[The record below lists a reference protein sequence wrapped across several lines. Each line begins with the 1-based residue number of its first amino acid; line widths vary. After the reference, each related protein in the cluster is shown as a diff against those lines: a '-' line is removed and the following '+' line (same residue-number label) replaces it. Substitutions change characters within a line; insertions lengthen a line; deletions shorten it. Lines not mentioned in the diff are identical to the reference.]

1 VLPKSYLALALI
13 TALSSTAFAEPA
25 ALKEPAALV
34 ISVPGGIPRF
44 VEVEPGFARG
54 GQPSEEGIRAL
65 ATRGYRTVVSLRHD
79 DVERERVRAAGME
92 YVEIP
97 MKCGLFGAPAPSR
110 TQARAFLSAVGDSA
124 KRPVF
129 VHCHHG
135 RDRTGVMVALYR
147 VARNGWTA
155 ERAIT
160 EMKERGIRPQYRAY
174 RRYIRTLD
182 PKALAAYES
191 L

>member
-1 VLPKSYLALALI
+1 MPRPYLALALI
-13 TALSSTAFAEPA
+13 TALSSTAFAQPA
-25 ALKEPAALV
+25 ALKEPEALQAT
-34 ISVPGGIPRF
+34 SPPGIPRF
-44 VEVEPGFARG
+44 VQVEPGFARG
-54 GQPSEEGIRAL
+54 GKPNEEGIRAL
-65 ATRGYRTVVSLRHD
+65 AERGYRTVVNLRHD

-97 MKCGLFGAPAPSR
+97 MKCGPFGAPTPSD
-110 TQARAFLSAVGDSA
+110 TQARAFLAAASDTAR
-124 KRPVF
+124 RPVF

-155 ERAIT
+155 ERAIA

-182 PKALAAYES
+182 PKTLAAGTY
-191 L
+191 